1 MTESRRDQKPRE
13 LHMAQW
19 SQGLPLGSTEHCF
32 SFSKNSTSSETVA
45 SSTPNLSWLG
55 WEAICGSCMKA
66 WSFAREKGASQ
77 GDSAACGIDLGE
89 RSWPGGGDS
98 FWGRIDDR
106 VGGGGDDETK
116 LITRARDPPCLW
128 TPLPDAGSFCSRVGA
143 SPARRRA
150 TRSAI
155 NRAGS

>member
-1 MTESRRDQKPRE
+1 
-13 LHMAQW
+13 
-19 SQGLPLGSTEHCF
+19 
-32 SFSKNSTSSETVA
+32 
-45 SSTPNLSWLG
+45 
-55 WEAICGSCMKA
+55 MKA

-77 GDSAACGIDLGE
+77 GDCAACGIDLGE

-128 TPLPDAGSFCSRVGA
+128 TPLPDVARFARAA
-143 SPARRRA
+143 SPQDVARRVQL
-150 TRSAI
+150 SA
-155 NRAGS
+155 GLDLD